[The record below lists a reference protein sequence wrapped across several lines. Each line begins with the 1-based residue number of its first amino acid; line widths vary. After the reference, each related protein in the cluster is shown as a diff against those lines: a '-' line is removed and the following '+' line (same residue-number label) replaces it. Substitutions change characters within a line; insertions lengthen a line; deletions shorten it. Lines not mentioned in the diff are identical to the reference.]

1 MAIDVSA
8 IVAEVTKA
16 KGLSASV
23 KVFIAELR
31 SALAAELANDPA
43 TQATVDALVVD
54 LASHN
59 QELSDAMAAN
69 PTPVP

>member
-1 MAIDVSA
+1 MIDVSA
-8 IVAEVTKA
+8 IVAEVAKA

-23 KVFIAELR
+23 KTFIAELR

-43 TQATVDALVVD
+43 TQASVDALVVD

-59 QELSDAMAAN
+59 QELADAMAAN
-69 PTPVP
+69 PDPVP